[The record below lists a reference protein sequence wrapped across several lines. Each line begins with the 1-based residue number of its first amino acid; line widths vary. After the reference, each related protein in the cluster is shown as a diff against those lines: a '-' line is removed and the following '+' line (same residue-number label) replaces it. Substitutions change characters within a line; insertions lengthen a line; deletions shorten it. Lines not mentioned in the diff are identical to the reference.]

1 MAHAAATASSPLM
14 SEIRLTTAESAEEFE
29 SVVRLYRA
37 KIFRFVL
44 ASLRDRDAA
53 ETITQDCFFK
63 AFKARDRFRNE
74 CSMSTWLMQIAV
86 NLVRDHVRNRR
97 LQFWR
102 KTQSAPDISDVMASR
117 SDDRERSPEVQV
129 LLKERVAAVWDAA
142 AKLPERQRTVFLLR
156 FVEDMELREIAAA
169 TNLQEGTVKVHLFRA
184 LHAVR
189 ERMEASQ

>member
-1 MAHAAATASSPLM
+1 M
-14 SEIRLTTAESAEEFE
+14 SRINESTAESAEQFE
-29 SVVRLYRA
+29 ALIRLYRP
-37 KIFRFVL
+37 KIFRFAL

-86 NLVRDHVRNRR
+86 NLVRDYVRNRR
-97 LQFWR
+97 IQFWR
-102 KTQSAPDISDVMASR
+102 KTQSATDITELISSR
-117 SDDRERSPEVQV
+117 KDDRQRSPEVQA
-129 LLKERVAAVWDAA
+129 LLKERVAAVWNAA
-142 AKLPERQRTVFLLR
+142 GKLPERQRTVFLLR

-184 LHAVR
+184 LHSVR
-189 ERMEASQ
+189 EQMDTAK